1 MMNLGKLLNRN
12 TIVLSLSLFMAAMG
26 VFGARSFLLER
37 ADFYK
42 RKYQRNETVQRVVVP
57 NRALRPGDIL
67 NPTLLSVREIPSKY
81 ADSNALTQNTYT
93 SAIGKTIQADVDQG
107 KPLLWAH
114 LQPDEPSAAEFSL
127 ASRVSNGNR
136 ALTVRVDDVN
146 SLSGFLQPGNS
157 IDLLLSYRLQ
167 QKMITRPVV
176 ERLQVIAT
184 GNETQVVMADDQP
197 SFSTITVEVTPDQA
211 SRITLAQQLGSLTAM
226 LRHPDD
232 NAALGAKA
240 LTLEELSNGGR
251 RNPRSSSKKGRDST
265 SKSSIEF
272 IVGGV

>member
-81 ADSNALTQNTYT
+81 ADSNALTQSTYT
-93 SAIGKTIQADVDQG
+93 SALG

-211 SRITLAQQLGSLTAM
+211 SRITLADQASRITLAQQLGSLTAM